1 MSWVTAGDTARER
14 AFQEWQRLQNAAATA
29 ERVKEDRI
37 ERSAKALSSQPQEEL
52 EQLALGWSSYT
63 DCIKPAAAR
72 AIQLQQEKEG

>member
-1 MSWVTAGDTARER
+1 MGWVSAGDAARQRE
-14 AFQEWQRLQNAAATA
+14 FEEWKRTQDAVANA

-37 ERSAKALSSQPQEEL
+37 ERWAKALSSQPQEEL

-72 AIQLQQEKEG
+72 AIQIQREKR